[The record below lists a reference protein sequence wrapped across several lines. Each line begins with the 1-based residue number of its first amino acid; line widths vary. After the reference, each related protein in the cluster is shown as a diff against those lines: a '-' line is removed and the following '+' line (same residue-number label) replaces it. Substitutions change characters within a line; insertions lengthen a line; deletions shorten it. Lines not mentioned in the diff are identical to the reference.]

1 MIDLFQGH
9 FRGSAT
15 ASATL
20 RVRIRSCRGAL
31 FALLDPA
38 EIGVTLTDE
47 FMMEADASV
56 LHHPEVKSFS
66 PRNDGL
72 ASRPRR
78 AGSDIK
84 ALLLM
89 LAVTGFAVAGCS
101 ASETGDCSAGCHGAI
116 SIEFGFGTC
125 TFSSNCG
132 SSPDLTESGG
142 CPTSDPTAG
151 DLGGCCAEEDA
162 GESICYYGSAM
173 DIATSQASC
182 VSGGGTWTSGV
193 ACP

>member
-1 MIDLFQGH
+1 VPAEL
-9 FRGSAT
+9 
-15 ASATL
+15 
-20 RVRIRSCRGAL
+20 CRL
-31 FALLDPA
+31 HLDPA

-47 FMMEADASV
+47 FMMEAEASA

-66 PRNDGL
+66 PRNNGL
-72 ASRPRR
+72 ALRRRP

-101 ASETGDCSAGCHGAI
+101 GSETGDCSAGCHGAI